1 MIIDYKT
8 IVKPTKYKGK
18 HYTQP
23 NRLLSAGT
31 SNAKTAKN
39 SIKTFILYIAPATKN
54 YLNRNLCP
62 WAGNCAKVCLDEA
75 GRGKFS
81 NVQLARINKANYFVE
96 DKETFVQ
103 QLAGEIIKETEKAYR
118 KGEKIAFRLN
128 GTSDIDFVYYLQK
141 YAGLDI
147 ATLAPTA
154 IFYDYTKGI
163 KRALRY
169 KDHSNYIVT
178 FSRAENNHVETLTAI
193 KAGLNVSAVFN
204 TPKDQP
210 LPANYMGAKVLD
222 GDASDIVMLYNKGVI
237 LGLRAKGPARNDQ
250 SGFVIDL
257 DPDFNFL

>member
-1 MIIDYKT
+1 MEIKWET
-8 IVKPTKYKGK
+8 VVKYTAYKGK

-23 NRLLSAGT
+23 RNLLSKGS
-31 SNAKTAKN
+31 SNAKTSKN
-39 SIKTFILYIAPATKN
+39 SLKTFILYIAPATKN

-96 DKETFVQ
+96 DRETFIQ
-103 QLAGEIIKETEKAYR
+103 QLAGEIIKETEKAHR

-128 GTSDIDFVYYLQK
+128 GTSDIDFIYYLEK

-147 ATLAPTA
+147 TTLAPTA

-169 KDHSNYIVT
+169 KGHLNYKVT
-178 FSRAENNHVETLTAI
+178 FSRAENNHVETKVALDN
-193 KAGLNVSAVFN
+193 GLNVSAVFSYDL
-204 TPKDQP
+204 PKTY
-210 LPANYMGAKVLD
+210 LGYKVID
-222 GDASDIVMLYNKGVI
+222 GDKSDILMLYNNNVV
-237 LGLRAKGPARNDQ
+237 LGLRAKGSAKKDDT
-250 SGFVIDL
+250 GFVI
-257 DPDFNFL
+257 NTKQ

>member
-1 MIIDYKT
+1 MIINYNT
-8 IVKPTKYKGK
+8 IAKYTGHKGK

-23 NRLLSAGT
+23 RNLLSKGNT
-31 SNAKTAKN
+31 NTKTAKN

-62 WAGNCAKVCLDEA
+62 WAGNCAKLCLDEA

-128 GTSDIDFVYYLQK
+128 GTSDVDFIYYLQK

-169 KDHSNYIVT
+169 KDHTNYIVT
-178 FSRAENNHVETLTAI
+178 FSRAENNHTETKTALDN
-193 KAGLNVSAVFN
+193 GLNVSAVFSH
-204 TPKDQP
+204 D
-210 LPANYMGAKVLD
+210 LPETYLGYKVVD
-222 GDASDIVMLYNKGVI
+222 GDASDLVMLYNKNVI
-237 LGLRAKGPARNDQ
+237 LGLKAKGPAKKDTT
-250 SGFVIDL
+250 GFVI
-257 DPDFNFL
+257 NTNK